1 MTFPKIIDT
10 ASSFTMARHICP
22 RPPRIRQTTG
32 DAGPFTAHAA
42 RAPREVIQHAID
54 LLDPAHT
61 MRLTELIN
69 APTILQVPRYYF
81 CGARGVEELCLIL
94 AAPGS
99 SSESVFAVAVC
110 SDDTVR
116 LGHVC
121 LPAGSWNEV
130 RAQAHSLCET
140 EVDALQEVMWT
151 HGGQLVDSL
160 SACADVTLM
169 RCGNKPAQQR
179 SMATLD
185 EALSESWLHAG
196 DVWCDTIDANDLDLL
211 KLNGISPA
219 TLRSALRDRMGER
232 CARVMNH
239 LDYFETGVANDP
251 ILCRWRQFLL
261 TSPDTD
267 FAPCL
272 TAYNYLVSREPVV
285 SATRVAVWNDPAFV
299 ARVRDFA
306 RYQRSSEALHLSAQR
321 RL

>member
-22 RPPRIRQTTG
+22 RPPKIRQMTG
-32 DAGPFTAHAA
+32 DADPFTAHAA
-42 RAPREVIQHAID
+42 RAPREVIQKTID
-54 LLDPAHT
+54 LLSPAT
-61 MRLTELIN
+61 TIRLTELIN

-94 AAPGS
+94 SAPGS

-121 LPAGSWNEV
+121 LPAGSLNEV

-140 EVDALQEVMWT
+140 ELDALQEVMLT

-179 SMATLD
+179 SIATLD

-196 DVWCDTIDANDLDLL
+196 DVWCDTIDANDFDLL

-232 CARVMNH
+232 CVGALNH

-251 ILCRWRQFLL
+251 ILYRWRQFL
-261 TSPDTD
+261 TIRPHAD
-267 FAPCL
+267 FVPSL
-272 TAYNYLVSREPVV
+272 SAYNYLVSREPVV
-285 SATRVAVWNDPAFV
+285 AASRVAIWDDPSFMRCV
-299 ARVRDFA
+299 HDFA
-306 RYQRSSEALHLSAQR
+306 LYQRASETRHLSAHG